1 MPVTA
6 AVVGIG
12 ATAASTGYSLSQGSP
27 DYAGQAAAQQAARNK
42 QIATGTTAIDNAFS
56 GFTPDFFKGVQQSY
70 TDYATP
76 QLAQQYQSTKNQ
88 IGFGLANR
96 GSTKSGAANTA
107 WNDLGNSMAT
117 AKENVVDTGI
127 NQANTLQSNINS
139 AKQSEINTLQQTAD
153 PAGAAASATSIA
165 AGFATPSTFQPL
177 QDQFTGLLNQYYS
190 SQLLNNY
197 RPGGTGVAA
206 AGYQPPVSSTNDGQP
221 SYISQH
227 G

>member
-1 MPVTA
+1 MPVVA
-6 AVVGIG
+6 GVGV
-12 ATAASTGYSLSQGSP
+12 AASVGTTAYSLANGSP
-27 DYAGQAAAQQAARNK
+27 DYAGQAAAQEQQRQN
-42 QIATGTTAIDNAFS
+42 QISTGTASINNAFS

-76 QLAQQYQSTKNQ
+76 QLAQQYQNTKNQ

-107 WNDLGNSMAT
+107 WNDLGQSMAT
-117 AKENVVDTGI
+117 AKQNVVDTGI

-153 PAGAAASATSIA
+153 PAGAAASATSTA

-177 QDQFTGLLNQYYS
+177 ADQFTNLINQYYS

-197 RPGGTGVAA
+197 RPGSTGAV

-221 SYISQH
+221 SYLGQH